1 MFRSILVIIISY
13 LVGSIPFGLIIG
25 RLWAKID
32 VREYGSGNI
41 GTSNVLR
48 TVGPWA
54 AITVFA
60 LDVAKGAAA
69 VYLATLAGADYVRI
83 LAGVAAI
90 VGHNWPIYLRFRGG
104 KGIATSLGVVITLT
118 PVVALMLL
126 GLWIIIVGITR
137 YISLASLAVAFLF
150 PLFLIV
156 FDAPW
161 TYVLAGVLISAFA
174 FHRHRDNIKRLLGG
188 TEHKIGQKANKK
200 ADPKDS

>member
-1 MFRSILVIIISY
+1 MGSVLAIITSY

-25 RLWAKID
+25 KLWAGID

-60 LDVAKGAAA
+60 LDVAKGALA
-69 VYLATLAGADYVRI
+69 VYLGTLAGGEYVRI
-83 LAGVAAI
+83 MAGVAAI
-90 VGHNWPIYLRFRGG
+90 VGHNWPIYLRFKGG
-104 KGIATSLGVVITLT
+104 KGIATSLGVVMTLYA
-118 PVVALMLL
+118 VVAGVLL
-126 GLWIIIVGITR
+126 ELWIIIVWITR

-150 PLFLIV
+150 PVFLLV

-174 FHRHRDNIKRLLGG
+174 IHRHRDNIKRLLGG
-188 TEHKIGQKANKK
+188 TEHKIGEKAKK
-200 ADPKDS
+200 KTDTRNS

>member
-1 MFRSILVIIISY
+1 MLASFLVIIISY

-25 RLWAKID
+25 KLWANID

-60 LDVAKGAAA
+60 LDVAKGSFA
-69 VYLATLAGADYVRI
+69 VYLGTLAGGDYVRI

-90 VGHNWPIYLRFRGG
+90 AGHNWPIYLKFKGG

-150 PLFLIV
+150 PIFLIA
-156 FDAPW
+156 FSDPW
-161 TYVLAGVLISAFA
+161 TYVFAGVLISAFA
-174 FHRHRDNIKRLLGG
+174 IHRHRDNIKRLLGG
-188 TEHKIGQKANKK
+188 TEHKIGEKAKK
-200 ADPKDS
+200 KSDTEK

>member
-1 MFRSILVIIISY
+1 MGSVLAIITSY

-25 RLWAKID
+25 KLWAGID

-60 LDVAKGAAA
+60 LDVAKGALA
-69 VYLATLAGADYVRI
+69 VYLGTLAGGEYVRI
-83 LAGVAAI
+83 MAGVAAI
-90 VGHNWPIYLRFRGG
+90 VGHNWPIYLRFKGG
-104 KGIATSLGVVITLT
+104 KGIATSLGVVMTLT
-118 PVVALMLL
+118 PVVALVLL

-150 PLFLIV
+150 PVFLLV

-174 FHRHRDNIKRLLGG
+174 IHRHRDNIKRLLGG
-188 TEHKIGQKANKK
+188 TEHKIGEKAKK
-200 ADPKDS
+200 KTDTRNS